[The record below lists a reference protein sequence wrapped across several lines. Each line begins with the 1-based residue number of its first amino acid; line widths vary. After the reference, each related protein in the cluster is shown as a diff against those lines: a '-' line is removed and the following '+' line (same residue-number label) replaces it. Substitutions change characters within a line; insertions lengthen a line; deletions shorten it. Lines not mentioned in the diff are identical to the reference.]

1 MFFMK
6 KNKDGKSSGLLKN
19 SVLIFAGVFFAILV
33 ALVSNYIIIHRW
45 YKAESVKTRQDFFGR
60 IVERIQ
66 EEELAIANLSET
78 ILSNQVVV
86 SYLNADVLA
95 GRWDRL
101 SDIKQ
106 FSADLMKFNS
116 SIKSVSV
123 RNGAGELI
131 SMQGTK
137 YAAVP
142 ELDYI
147 GTYQIFSNRID
158 VTDETHPYFYV
169 VVPVYEKIGSKNF
182 SKAGDVD
189 LLLSTDWLREN
200 LSLAASAYSWEDSC
214 LTVLDRNG
222 DILAQSGNPD
232 IYADYIESEKGNGYL
247 AFTDTLAQ
255 SEWEISYVT
264 RQSSYME
271 YVSQVQI
278 VNIATYLVVIAALLF
293 MCVMLYRKVILSI
306 RRQMTFVVNYTKD
319 TSKRL
324 EVWDKTEFGELE
336 HELNE
341 MLDQIETLNREV
353 LTERENR
360 YKLEYAKKQT
370 EMIAY
375 KNQINPHFMY
385 NTLECLRGMALYRGE
400 KEIAKLTEAMSRMFR
415 YNVKGDELVTVKQM
429 LQSIKDYAVIIDY
442 RFMGKITVEINA
454 DEDAHPLKLPKMIVQ
469 PFVENAVRHGLQ
481 PKIEKGRVVLSVSAD
496 PESMSIII
504 ADDGMGMSDEEL
516 ARQQA
521 KVHTGK
527 DNEAD
532 WDSREVGI
540 QNVARRLRLF
550 YGDDF
555 SLTFSRN
562 GTAGTKVALVLPR
575 AAVGN
580 DTLGGTGC

>member
-1 MFFMK
+1 MK

-19 SVLIFAGVFFAILV
+19 SILIFVGVFFAILV

-158 VTDETHPYFYV
+158 VTDESHPYFYV

-222 DILAQSGNPD
+222 GILAQSGNPD

-255 SEWEISYVT
+255 SEWEIRYVT

-278 VNIATYLVVIAALLF
+278 VNIATYLVVIAALL
-293 MCVMLYRKVILSI
+293 LDRKS
-306 RRQMTFVVNYTKD
+306 VV
-319 TSKRL
+319 
-324 EVWDKTEFGELE
+324 
-336 HELNE
+336 
-341 MLDQIETLNREV
+341 
-353 LTERENR
+353 
-360 YKLEYAKKQT
+360 
-370 EMIAY
+370 
-375 KNQINPHFMY
+375 
-385 NTLECLRGMALYRGE
+385 
-400 KEIAKLTEAMSRMFR
+400 
-415 YNVKGDELVTVKQM
+415 
-429 LQSIKDYAVIIDY
+429 
-442 RFMGKITVEINA
+442 
-454 DEDAHPLKLPKMIVQ
+454 
-469 PFVENAVRHGLQ
+469 
-481 PKIEKGRVVLSVSAD
+481 
-496 PESMSIII
+496 
-504 ADDGMGMSDEEL
+504 
-516 ARQQA
+516 
-521 KVHTGK
+521 
-527 DNEAD
+527 
-532 WDSREVGI
+532 
-540 QNVARRLRLF
+540 
-550 YGDDF
+550 
-555 SLTFSRN
+555 
-562 GTAGTKVALVLPR
+562 
-575 AAVGN
+575 
-580 DTLGGTGC
+580 